1 MRKVK
6 DFVKERLSTLSIGK
20 KLIISGYL
28 IMMPIILCMGIVL
41 TVRNYYSMEHSA
53 RTQALQN
60 IRSINEGI
68 QLLCGEMEDICV
80 YISVNE
86 TIKRMLSAS
95 VADVDE
101 LNMDSQVWVNRA
113 PMKMVEDMAALKG
126 SVKTIA
132 IYPEN
137 GLRPYLR
144 CLDAASHISTL
155 TELRRS
161 DIYQKAINKRGK
173 MVWTSAGKYE
183 RVLYQQNRKDKVVL
197 YREIYNLART
207 RKLAFLA
214 IGADKEYFEN
224 LCAAGID
231 MEKAGIAVLSMDGEI
246 LIETGCISKE
256 AREFLGGE
264 EYQRNGD
271 NFFYCDGS
279 MIYRGKNEAN
289 GMSVCQ
295 ITQAPSLKVS
305 IAKALSEPAVLAVG
319 FLAGLFP
326 ILLMISRVV
335 TVPLKKLQ
343 EGMNQ
348 FKKGDFNQKLTVA
361 AHDEV
366 GQAMDCF
373 NDMVDEIRELVNRN
387 YIMALKE
394 KESEL
399 AALQAQI
406 NPHFLYNTL
415 DALYWQAQNMDNEDL
430 AEDILALSNLFRMVL
445 SQGKGIISV
454 QEEIALITEYLHVQK
469 MRFERKM
476 DYEIQVD
483 EEIGEYEIPK
493 LVLQPFVENAIVHGF
508 EKQMDCCKITV
519 SGCKEDKYL
528 KFVIKDTGIGMSQE
542 QIANIFTEDVQKR
555 YSGQRVGRYAVKN
568 VKERLQLK
576 YHDDFVLAIES
587 REGKGTAVTI
597 KIPCEGG
604 EE

>member
-6 DFVKERLSTLSIGK
+6 NSVKGKISTLSIGK

-28 IMMPIILCMGIVL
+28 IMMPIILCIGIL
-41 TVRNYYSMEHSA
+41 LAVRNYYSMEQSA
-53 RTQALQN
+53 RTQAMQN

-68 QLLCGEMEDICV
+68 QLMCGEMEDICV

-95 VADVDE
+95 AADADE

-126 SVKTIA
+126 SIKTIA

-161 DIYQKAINKRGK
+161 GIYQNAVDKRGK
-173 MVWTSAGKYE
+173 MVWTSVGKTG
-183 RVLYQQNRKDKVVL
+183 RILYQQNRKDKVVL
-197 YREIYNLART
+197 YREIYNMART

-214 IGADKEYFEN
+214 IGTDKDYFEN

-231 MEKAGIAVLSMDGEI
+231 TEKDGVAVLSVDGEI
-246 LIETGCISKE
+246 LIETGCISEE

-264 EYQRNGD
+264 EYQRNGEKS
-271 NFFYCDGS
+271 FCCGGS
-279 MIYRGKNEAN
+279 MIYRVKNEAN

-326 ILLMISRVV
+326 ILLLISRVV

-454 QEEIALITEYLHVQK
+454 QEETALITEYLHVQK

-483 EEIGEYEIPK
+483 EEISEFEIPK

-508 EKQMDCCKITV
+508 EKQTDCCKITV
-519 SGCKEDKYL
+519 SGCKEGKYL

-542 QIANIFTEDVQKR
+542 QIANIFTEDVQER

>member
-214 IGADKEYFEN
+214 
-224 LCAAGID
+224 
-231 MEKAGIAVLSMDGEI
+231 
-246 LIETGCISKE
+246 
-256 AREFLGGE
+256 
-264 EYQRNGD
+264 
-271 NFFYCDGS
+271 
-279 MIYRGKNEAN
+279 
-289 GMSVCQ
+289 
-295 ITQAPSLKVS
+295 
-305 IAKALSEPAVLAVG
+305 VG

-326 ILLMISRVV
+326 ILLLISRVV

-348 FKKGDFNQKLTVA
+348 FKKGDFNHKLTVA

-373 NDMVDEIRELVNRN
+373 NDVVDEIRELVNRN

-445 SQGKGIISV
+445 SQGKGIIYV
-454 QEEIALITEYLHVQK
+454 REEIALITEYLHVQK

-476 DYEIQVD
+476 DYEI
-483 EEIGEYEIPK
+483 
-493 LVLQPFVENAIVHGF
+493 H
-508 EKQMDCCKITV
+508 CC
-519 SGCKEDKYL
+519 L
-528 KFVIKDTGIGMSQE
+528 
-542 QIANIFTEDVQKR
+542 
-555 YSGQRVGRYAVKN
+555 
-568 VKERLQLK
+568 RLDL
-576 YHDDFVLAIES
+576 L
-587 REGKGTAVTI
+587 
-597 KIPCEGG
+597 
-604 EE
+604 